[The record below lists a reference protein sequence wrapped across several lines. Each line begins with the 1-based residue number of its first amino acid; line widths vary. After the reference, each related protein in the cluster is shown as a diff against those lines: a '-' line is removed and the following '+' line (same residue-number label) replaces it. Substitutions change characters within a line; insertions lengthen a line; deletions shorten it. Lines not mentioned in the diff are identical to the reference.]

1 MVIWLIGL
9 SKSGK
14 TTIAKKLVK
23 SLKAKKK
30 INFFHLDGDVMRK
43 IYSDKLGYTIE
54 DRKINAM
61 RISKLC
67 KLLSDQG
74 VNVVA
79 SVLSNF
85 PIWQKWNKKNI
96 KNYKQVFLKVN
107 LKTLL
112 SRDKQKLYKNAING
126 QIKNVVGIDIKF
138 NKPIKSTIVI
148 DNNKNFKDVSPKV
161 REIEKKLK
169 IR

>member
-14 TTIAKKLVK
+14 TTIAKKLIK
-23 SLKAKKK
+23 KLKDKKK
-30 INFFHLDGDVMRK
+30 IDFFHLDGDVIRK
-43 IYSDKLGYTIE
+43 MYDDKLGHSVK
-54 DRKINAM
+54 DRRINAM

-67 KLLSDQG
+67 KLLSEQK
-74 VNVVA
+74 VNIIA

-85 PIWQKWNKKNI
+85 PYWQKWNKENI
-96 KNYKQVFLKVN
+96 KNYKQIFLKVN

-112 SRDKQKLYKNAING
+112 LRDKQKLYKNAINKK
-126 QIKNVVGIDIKF
+126 IKNVVGIDIKF
-138 NKPIKSTIVI
+138 KKPIQGTIVI
-148 DNNKNFKDVSPKV
+148 DNNKNLKNVNPIAE
-161 REIEKKLK
+161 EIIKKLR

>member
-14 TTIAKKLVK
+14 TTIAKKLIK
-23 SLKAKKK
+23 SLKSKKK
-30 INFFHLDGDVMRK
+30 VNFFHLDGDVMRK
-43 IYSDKLGYTIE
+43 IYSDKLGHTIK

-85 PIWQKWNKKNI
+85 PVWQKWNKKNI
-96 KNYKQVFLKVN
+96 KNYKQAFFYKSHAIPSSNFVLQFLKPSYELLQVKCRVN
-107 LKTLL
+107 
-112 SRDKQKLYKNAING
+112 DPEEC
-126 QIKNVVGIDIKF
+126 V
-138 NKPIKSTIVI
+138 
-148 DNNKNFKDVSPKV
+148 
-161 REIEKKLK
+161 
-169 IR
+169 

>member
-14 TTIAKKLVK
+14 TTIAKKLIRR
-23 SLKAKKK
+23 LQLIKK
-30 INFFHLDGDVMRK
+30 INFFHLDGDVIRK
-43 IYSDKLGYTIE
+43 IYNDRLGYTVK

-67 KLLSDQG
+67 KLLSDQK

-85 PIWQKWNKKNI
+85 PNWQKWNKKNI
-96 KNYKQVFLKVN
+96 KNYKQIFLKVDFD
-107 LKTLL
+107 TLI
-112 SRDKQKLYKNAING
+112 SRDKDKLYINAINKK
-126 QIKNVVGIDIKF
+126 IKNVVGIDIKF
-138 NKPIKSTIVI
+138 KKPIKDSII
-148 DNNKNFKDVSPKV
+148 INNNKNLKNINPVIE
-161 REIEKKLK
+161 EIIKKLK
-169 IR
+169 IK